1 MIVTSVTVH
10 VKKEHID
17 DFIAATMENHENSVQ
32 ENGNLR
38 FDVLQCADDPCRFLL
53 YEAYE
58 TEEDVLAHK
67 ETAHYLKWKQS
78 VDPWMAVPRQG
89 VKHKIIAPAQ
99 RDMW

>member
-17 DFIAATMENHENSVQ
+17 DFIAATRENHENSIN

-38 FDVLQCADDPCRFLL
+38 FDVLQCIDDPCRFLL

-58 TEEDVLAHK
+58 TEETVSAHK

-78 VDPWMAVPRQG
+78 VEPWMAMPRQG
-89 VKHKIIAPAQ
+89 IKHKVIAPT
-99 RDMW
+99 RKDMW